1 MFEELKLEGEDVKP
15 TAHEK
20 IRLLTGSRTTFEQM
34 SSWLDELSVLVQAKN
49 VHGLV
54 TKLVTI
60 VPEYWPSPEIISLGA
75 IDRHDQA
82 LNHQLA
88 RATLAST
95 PQSAESA
102 A

>member
-1 MFEELKLEGEDVKP
+1 M
-15 TAHEK
+15 
-20 IRLLTGSRTTFEQM
+20 TFEQV
-34 SSWLDELSVLVQAKN
+34 SLCLDELSVLVEAKN

-54 TKLVTI
+54 TKLVQI

-82 LNHQLA
+82 LVYRQA
-88 RATLAST
+88 RASLTST
-95 PQSAESA
+95 QDSA

>member
-1 MFEELKLEGEDVKP
+1 MSFPYWSRLKTY
-15 TAHEK
+15 TAW
-20 IRLLTGSRTTFEQM
+20 S
-34 SSWLDELSVLVQAKN
+34 
-49 VHGLV
+49 
-54 TKLVTI
+54 TKLVAI

-88 RATLAST
+88 RASLSPT
-95 PQSAESA
+95 QESA